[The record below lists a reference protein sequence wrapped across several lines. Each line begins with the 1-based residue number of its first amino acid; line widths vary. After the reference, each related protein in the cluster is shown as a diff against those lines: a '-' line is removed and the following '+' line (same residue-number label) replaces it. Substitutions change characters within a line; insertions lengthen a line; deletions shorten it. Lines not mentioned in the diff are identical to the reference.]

1 MKLAKNQNVTGDVI
15 KIVDSM
21 TADLYQ
27 TFPHFLSCCLVKKE
41 MLIGHFC
48 KTTVRNKGTLLEKC
62 VKRFITPPISYS
74 IVELVISELFG

>member
-1 MKLAKNQNVTGDVI
+1 MLAKNQNVTGDVI

-27 TFPHFLSCCLVKKE
+27 TFPHFLSCLFVKKE

-48 KTTVRNKGTLLEKC
+48 KTTVGNKRTLLEKC
-62 VKRFITPPISYS
+62 LKLFIAPQ
-74 IVELVISELFG
+74 